1 MPQLHSNFE
10 LNSKL
15 SNFTRDSFE
24 RWVDMEN
31 VNPLYIDEG
40 HISYCVELNK
50 HFVFHTDEN
59 KRASWIELIPNTL
72 VVDDVTSL
80 NDTLAES
87 LQPGSIVFVKNIDK
101 LYYKGY
107 TKYLENQGEL
117 SGSFHPI
124 LTADE
129 IAGTFL
135 SQADADKDYLKKDDA
150 TSTYL
155 SQTDADKDY
164 LKKDDAT
171 STYLSQTDADKNYL
185 TKLSAKQ
192 DYLSKENAELT
203 YAKKEDIAGLIDK
216 YEPSDKFLN
225 TTIAVDVADG
235 LKGQTG
241 SQVRSEEY
249 SWGQVFDKIL
259 FKEVIPQTTLPSLQI
274 ELLPKW
280 SQNVDKINDVWI
292 VDESKPAPDSSC
304 FGYTNVE
311 HAQILYDNGN
321 EPYTRE
327 VIINSATHTNS
338 KVFCKVFDDEG
349 NWNYVEQDGD
359 IYHIPTSLSVGSYR
373 YYYEAYFRNHKPLKN
388 NSGEIVSYW
397 DEKTP
402 ILSSNYIEI
411 NVSKPV
417 QYNTINGMV
426 SNPILYWDKDMTDYF
441 ELDATC
447 KVEQK
452 FILPRPAKKI
462 YMWNDLCG
470 YAEDSSFMETVSDT
484 NYIYSYPHTTEG
496 HRGAIKIKVEF

>member
-15 SNFTRDSFE
+15 PNFTRDSFKTWDE
-24 RWVDMEN
+24 MMG
-31 VNPLYIDEG
+31 VNPNHIDEG
-40 HISYCVELNK
+40 HISFCETKDGKIINK
-50 HFVFHTDEN
+50 HFIYLTD
-59 KRASWIELIPNTL
+59 KDGSPSWVELIPNQL
-72 VVDDVTSL
+72 AVDTVKDL
-80 NDTLAES
+80 DNDLADS

-107 TKYLENQGEL
+107 TKYLENQGVL
-117 SGSFHPI
+117 SGYFHPI
-124 LTADE
+124 LTVDE
-129 IAGTFL
+129 ITDTFL
-135 SQADADKDYLKKDDA
+135 SQVDADKDYLKKDDA
-150 TSTYL
+150 TNTYL
-155 SQTDADKDY
+155 SQA
-164 LKKDDAT
+164 
-171 STYLSQTDADKNYL
+171 DADKNYL
-185 TKLSAKQ
+185 TKLAAKQ

-259 FKEVIPQTTLPSLQI
+259 FKEVIPQTTLPSIQI

-280 SQNVDKINDVWI
+280 SQNVDKINDIWV

-304 FGYTNVE
+304 FGYTNVK

-321 EPYTRE
+321 VQYTRD

-338 KVFCKVFDDEG
+338 KVFCKVLDNEG

-359 IYHIPTSLSVGSYR
+359 IYHIPTTLSVGSYR
-373 YYYEAYFRNHKPLKN
+373 YYYEAYFRNYNPLKN
-388 NSGEIVSYW
+388 NSGEVVSYW
-397 DEKTP
+397 NEKTP

-426 SNPILYWDKDMTDYF
+426 SNPILYWGKDMTDYF

-462 YMWNDLCG
+462 YIWNDLCG
-470 YAEDSSFMETVSDT
+470 YAEDLSFMETVSDT
-484 NYIYSYPHTTEG
+484 NYIYSYPHKTEG